1 MQKHHVRSIHLVP
14 PLQPGDE
21 PRRYRCDSTCAEQ
34 ARSDSSSLD
43 LRMSLS
49 CLLCI
54 VCLVSH
60 VPFAY
65 LNCVPLN
72 CVPAPG
78 MHLCAK
84 ASRHAGTRTRTQTH
98 ASSART
104 HAHTHRR
111 WLHARSQCLGTQ
123 SSKHSFPAPGLAHSA
138 TPPHASLHLL
148 PGRMAAASHAKSAR
162 V

>member
-1 MQKHHVRSIHLVP
+1 MQKHHIRSIHLVP

-21 PRRYRCDSTCAEQ
+21 PRRYRCDSTCAVQ
-34 ARSDSSSLD
+34 ARLDSSSLD

-65 LNCVPLN
+65 LIN
-72 CVPAPG
+72 
-78 MHLCAK
+78 
-84 ASRHAGTRTRTQTH
+84 SRFSHALVRQGQQ
-98 ASSART
+98 ARR
-104 HAHTHRR
+104 HAHTDTNTRKQR
-111 WLHARSQCLGTQ
+111 VHARAHTQ
-123 SSKHSFPAPGLAHSA
+123 TMAPCTEPVPWHTVEQTLVSCAWSCSRWHPSSCFP
-138 TPPHASLHLL
+138 PPPPRPHGGSI
-148 PGRMAAASHAKSAR
+148 PREVCR